1 MWRNTPIEENE
12 DHKMTVH
19 IFGRIDSPFIA
30 NWVIKW
36 TASDQSNEYLVDII
50 NTIHENFYMDD
61 YLDYLTLLKKCLYL
75 EFFRIRENTDQKNSE
90 YGHFSRSFSSNERVL
105 IPFRKLFIFWQNCGF
120 RLTKWL
126 FNNKNTIKSV
136 QPTERSPEIVDLD
149 LDDIPVERTLG
160 TSSGNLKRICSA
172 WKV

>member
-1 MWRNTPIEENE
+1 
-12 DHKMTVH
+12 MTVH
-19 IFGRIDSPFIA
+19 IFGRIDSTFIA

-105 IPFRKLFIFWQNCGF
+105 IPFRKLFIFWQ
-120 RLTKWL
+120 T
-126 FNNKNTIKSV
+126 
-136 QPTERSPEIVDLD
+136 VDSD
-149 LDDIPVERTLG
+149 
-160 TSSGNLKRICSA
+160 
-172 WKV
+172 